1 MFDALIELFGPIGKE
16 ISLIFVSMVPLI
28 ELRGAIPLGIN
39 AYGMPPLE
47 VFLLSVIANCVPIP
61 FIIFLIKPIF
71 RWMKRFKYF
80 GKIVTKLEE
89 LADRKAGKVTA
100 YKYEMLGLFLFVGIP
115 LPGTGA
121 YSGALIAALL
131 NMRVKYAFPAI
142 LLGVIAAGILVT
154 LISTGALAAWQFL
167 I

>member
-1 MFDALIELFGPIGKE
+1 MIDAFIEFFGPIGKE
-16 ISLIFVSMVPLI
+16 LWLIFVSMVPLI

-39 AYGMPPLE
+39 VFGMPPLE
-47 VFLLSVIANCVPIP
+47 VFFLSVVANCIPIP
-61 FIIFLIKPIF
+61 FVIFLIKPIF

-80 GKIVTKLEE
+80 GKIVTKLEN
-89 LADRKAGKVTA
+89 LANSKAGKVTA
-100 YKYEMLGLFLFVGIP
+100 YKYEMLGLFLFVGVP

-121 YSGALIAALL
+121 YSGALIAALF

-142 LLGVIAAGILVT
+142 VLGVIAAGILVT